1 MGRSLSSLLPI
12 ARWGVR
18 AQSALIAA
26 VVVAVA
32 LGVGGIVTLFMLHQ
46 ANTDAMY
53 RSTARQAYQ
62 IATAISHGGP
72 AAVDSDDLAPGAG
85 VDVMQVLD
93 SQGHVVTASPG
104 APSGA
109 VRLAGYQPADSA
121 VPADDSPVYAD
132 DVYIPGFRGEY
143 CATAVSTSYA
153 GRRYTVVALDRAT
166 GIRSSEW
173 TMAAI
178 MAIELPLVVA
188 LGAAAVYFLVGR
200 SLRPVSR
207 IARRVDEISATRLG
221 QRVPVP
227 DAHDEIRSLA
237 LTMNG
242 MLSRLESNHD
252 AQLRFVGDASHELR
266 SPLTTVVGLLD
277 LADDTRS
284 AIDVQTVRAV
294 LLPEARRMQHIVD
307 DLLLLARA
315 DESGLAVIR
324 TDIDLDD
331 IIGAEI
337 TRLRSSNLVAV
348 HPDMTPIRMVGDRD
362 MITRAVR
369 NLTDNAVRYARST
382 VTLSLTADSGEAMIV
397 VGDDGPGV
405 PASERERIFNRF
417 ARVDADRRHGSGAGL
432 GLAIVREIANAHGG
446 RVTVHDGP
454 AGGAEFVLRLPLPE
468 TPASGDY
475 DIADSVRPQPV
486 PGTPDGLDRQESER
500 LVDPSS

>member
-1 MGRSLSSLLPI
+1 MLPTT
-12 ARWGVR
+12 RWGVR
-18 AQSALIAA
+18 VQSALIAA
-26 VVVAVA
+26 VVVAAA
-32 LGVGGIVTLFMLHQ
+32 LGIGGIVTLFMLHR

-53 RSTARQAYQ
+53 RSTAWQAHQ
-62 IATAISHGGP
+62 ISTAISHGGP

-85 VDVMQVLD
+85 VDVIQVLD
-93 SQGHVVTASPG
+93 AQGYVVTASPG
-104 APSGA
+104 APSEA
-109 VRLAGYQPADSA
+109 VRLAGYQSA
-121 VPADDSPVYAD
+121 ESRVPADDSPVYAD

-153 GRRYTVVALDRAT
+153 GQRYTVVALDRAT

-178 MAIELPLVVA
+178 MAIELPIIVA
-188 LGAAAVYFLVGR
+188 VGAAAVYVLVGR

-227 DAHDEIRSLA
+227 DAHDEIRELA

-315 DESGLAVIR
+315 DESGMVVTR
-324 TDIDLDD
+324 TEIDLDD
-331 IIGAEI
+331 IIGSEI
-337 TRLRSSNLVAV
+337 ARLRSSNLVAV
-348 HPDMTPIRMVGDRD
+348 QPDMIPVRMVGDRD

-369 NLTDNAVRYARST
+369 NLTDNAVRYART
-382 VTLSLTADSGEAMIV
+382 RVTLSLSVDSGDAMIV

-405 PASERERIFNRF
+405 PASERERIFDRF

-432 GLAIVREIANAHGG
+432 GLAIVREIASAHRG

-454 AGGAEFVLRLPLPE
+454 DGGAEFVLRLPLPE
-468 TPASGDY
+468 TSGSGEYGVDY
-475 DIADSVRPQPV
+475 SVRPQPI